1 MRSRSSSTKVDDDTV
16 AADVVADGKNEEDEG
31 NDDNSIQPTSDVLG
45 NDSRNS
51 NSSHDTARDVDL
63 FFDMFKSKDDDSLG
77 SEDAHYHKPPPSKGD
92 MSKDDIIGKGDA
104 NSASSHNS
112 LEGGKISLK
121 RMPRRNSCDAQAA

>member
-1 MRSRSSSTKVDDDTV
+1 
-16 AADVVADGKNEEDEG
+16 
-31 NDDNSIQPTSDVLG
+31 
-45 NDSRNS
+45 
-51 NSSHDTARDVDL
+51 
-63 FFDMFKSKDDDSLG
+63 MFKSKDDDSLG

-121 RMPRRNSCDAQAA
+121 ECPAGTRATLKQHRHDHISANLNRVQSLICYNF